1 MSQAPVPF
9 QPTFSMKELNPHV
22 SLTPHTT
29 PVCLLIQAE
38 ITPVDIT
45 MTSSEVNFTDLGN
58 VLQSTRGH
66 KETVVTAK
74 SSCIKLGFPF
84 KDKYSSGGLA
94 TGSSLMLRMNVCV
107 TEQNR
112 RSTK

>member
-1 MSQAPVPF
+1 MCQAPVHF
-9 QPTFSMKELNPHV
+9 RPTFSVMELNPHV

-45 MTSSEVNFTDLGN
+45 MTSSEVNFTDLRN
-58 VLQSTRGH
+58 VFQSTTGH
-66 KETVVTAK
+66 KETAVTAK

-84 KDKYSSGGLA
+84 TDKYSSGGLV
-94 TGSSLMLRMNVCV
+94 TGSNLMLRISVCV
-107 TEQNR
+107 TE
-112 RSTK
+112 

>member
-1 MSQAPVPF
+1 MVQAPVF
-9 QPTFSMKELNPHV
+9 FRPTFSLMDLNPHV
-22 SLTPHTT
+22 SVTPHTT

-45 MTSSEVNFTDLGN
+45 MTSSAVNFTDLRI

-84 KDKYSSGGLA
+84 KDKYSSDGLG
-94 TGSSLMLRMNVCV
+94 TGSSLM
-107 TEQNR
+107 
-112 RSTK
+112 